1 MKKIIIKDKKYTLDE
16 IYEYCSKDYSIS
28 LSKSIIE
35 KIHFSRKVV
44 DEKSYRDDPVYGI
57 NTGFGKL
64 SQVKIDN
71 KDLHLLQS
79 NLLISHAV
87 GVGNPCP
94 DIIVKI
100 MLLLK
105 IISFS
110 KGFSGV
116 TYQLVDFLI
125 QLFNNNYLPIV
136 PLKGSV
142 GASGDL
148 APLSHLFL
156 PLIGKGE
163 IKINNSIVSSK
174 SALNKI
180 NLKPISLQKKEGL
193 ALINGTQFSTAYGVF
208 CIYKINNLLKV
219 SDISGAMSLEAMMG
233 SKKPFMQSVNKL
245 KNFKG
250 QRQSSKN
257 LTNLL
262 ANSEIMDSHR
272 FCDKVQDIYS
282 LRCMPQVHGSSR
294 DLINFAKNQINIEIN
309 SVSDNPLVFSDGS
322 IISAGHFHAETIAH
336 SLDVAAIS
344 LASLS
349 NISERRT
356 FALLSGDYGLPKFL
370 VSNAGLNSGFMML
383 QVTAAALASEN
394 KILANPSSTDSIPTC
409 SNQEDYV
416 SMAPYSGRKLYD
428 SLHNFQIILAIELF
442 CGVQGVEFR
451 DGLKPA
457 KRLNIIYKLIRNKVP
472 FLDKDRL
479 LKTDL
484 DNIVELINNGTI
496 LNTMSKE
503 INLL

>member
-105 IISFS
+105 IVSFS

-116 TYQLVDFLI
+116 TYQLIDFLI

-156 PLIGKGE
+156 PLIG
-163 IKINNSIVSSK
+163 
-174 SALNKI
+174 
-180 NLKPISLQKKEGL
+180 
-193 ALINGTQFSTAYGVF
+193 
-208 CIYKINNLLKV
+208 
-219 SDISGAMSLEAMMG
+219 
-233 SKKPFMQSVNKL
+233 
-245 KNFKG
+245 
-250 QRQSSKN
+250 
-257 LTNLL
+257 
-262 ANSEIMDSHR
+262 
-272 FCDKVQDIYS
+272 
-282 LRCMPQVHGSSR
+282 
-294 DLINFAKNQINIEIN
+294 
-309 SVSDNPLVFSDGS
+309 
-322 IISAGHFHAETIAH
+322 
-336 SLDVAAIS
+336 
-344 LASLS
+344 
-349 NISERRT
+349 
-356 FALLSGDYGLPKFL
+356 
-370 VSNAGLNSGFMML
+370 
-383 QVTAAALASEN
+383 
-394 KILANPSSTDSIPTC
+394 
-409 SNQEDYV
+409 
-416 SMAPYSGRKLYD
+416 
-428 SLHNFQIILAIELF
+428 
-442 CGVQGVEFR
+442 
-451 DGLKPA
+451 
-457 KRLNIIYKLIRNKVP
+457 
-472 FLDKDRL
+472 
-479 LKTDL
+479 
-484 DNIVELINNGTI
+484 
-496 LNTMSKE
+496 
-503 INLL
+503 